1 MYDSLSLGVNLE
13 ENILMFKEHIFNKID
28 TIKFT
33 YFENP
38 NVGIKFYII
47 FNDGMVNSD
56 TINESILSP
65 LLKARELSSNRDSLL
80 TSLQHQYIT
89 CSTSII
95 SNEIA
100 TIVKSILYG
109 DTLLLVNGHS
119 HGILIDTKGWE
130 SRSISEP
137 NTETSISG
145 PKEGFTE
152 ALLKNISMVRRKIP
166 NPNLKCEMITLGSVS
181 KTKLAILYID
191 GLADENVLV
200 EVKKRLHNI
209 KVNELISLSKLID
222 LIEDHSFSIFRQIGS
237 TERPD
242 VISQKLTVGK
252 VVILC
257 DGTPTA
263 LTVPFLFN
271 EYFSTNE
278 DYYNNFILSSFYR
291 ILRYFCFFIGTS
303 IPAIYISILCYHREL
318 IPARL
323 IVDFFKFRHPVPL
336 STFFETV
343 VLLVIFQILK
353 EGALRLPKHIGPT
366 ISIVGGLVIGDTI
379 ISAKFVSTPVII
391 VVALTELSSL
401 ILTYMQEPIIVL
413 RFLYLICSSTLG
425 LFGYI
430 IAMSLTLIRL
440 ISLESFGVSYLENFI
455 KFDYNSLKDTF
466 FRFNWKSMYKNYGKG
481 NDGNE

>member
-1 MYDSLSLGVNLE
+1 MFDSLSLGLNLE
-13 ENILMFKEHIFNKID
+13 ENILMFKERIFNKID

-33 YFENP
+33 YFENS
-38 NVGIKFYII
+38 NIGLKFYII
-47 FNDGMVNSD
+47 FNDGMVNND
-56 TINESILSP
+56 VINESILSP
-65 LLKARELSSNRDSLL
+65 LLRIKELESPKDSLL

-89 CSTSII
+89 CNTSII
-95 SNEIA
+95 SNEIPI
-100 TIVKSILYG
+100 IVKAVLYG
-109 DTLLLVNGHS
+109 DTFLLVDGYPK
-119 HGILIDTKGWE
+119 GILIDTKGWE
-130 SRSISEP
+130 SRSITEP

-152 ALLKNISMVRRKIP
+152 SLLKNLSMVRRKIT
-166 NPNLKCEMITLGSVS
+166 NPNLKCEMMTLGSVS
-181 KTKLAILYID
+181 KTTLAILYVD
-191 GLADENVLV
+191 GLANEEVLL
-200 EVKKRLHNI
+200 ELKKRLNKI
-209 KVNELISLSKLID
+209 QVNELISLSKLIE
-222 LIEDHSFSIFRQIGS
+222 LIEDYSFCIFRQIGS

-242 VISQKLTVGK
+242 LVSQKLTVGK
-252 VVILC
+252 IVILC

-263 LTVPFLFN
+263 LTLPFLFN

-278 DYYNNFILSSFYR
+278 DYFNNFILASFYR
-291 ILRYFCFFIGTS
+291 LLRYFCFFIGTS
-303 IPAIYISILCYHREL
+303 VPAIYTSILCYHREL

-343 VLLVIFQILK
+343 VLLIIFEILK
-353 EGALRLPKHIGPT
+353 EAALRLPKHIGPA

-401 ILTYMQEPIIVL
+401 ILTYMQESIIIL
-413 RFLYLICSSTLG
+413 RFIYLICSAILG

-440 ISLESFGVSYLENFI
+440 ISLESFGVSYLKNFI
-455 KFDYNSLKDTF
+455 KFDYASLKDTF
-466 FRFNWKSMYKNYGKG
+466 FRFNWNSIYQTHSKE
-481 NDGNE
+481 NDNNE